1 MNKPMKIIHCAD
13 IHLDSKM
20 QSNLDK
26 DKAKER
32 KNELLM
38 TFNRMLAYGEEQG
51 VEAILIA
58 GDLFDT
64 KNISA
69 TARKNVQ
76 NAILSHPEMDFFYLK
91 GNHDADGFLEDWTL
105 LPENLHLFEDEWK
118 SYPLGENGNV
128 VVSGIELNPENSG
141 SIYHSLVLETDKVN
155 LVMLHG
161 QETATRAKDKAETIS
176 IRDLKGKNI
185 DYLALGHVHAYKEEQ
200 LDSRGIYCY
209 PGCLE
214 GRGFDEC
221 GEHGFVLLDIDEEK
235 KQVHSRFIPFA
246 SRCLYTLPV
255 DVTGCLDTAQIL
267 ARVEQELTVHAYGAN
282 SLMKIVL
289 TGQVDVECE
298 KNISYLLQSLQD
310 DFYFMK
316 IYDETKL
323 SVDYDSFRYDES
335 LKGEFVRL
343 LQSEES
349 LTEEE
354 RSTIIRYGIQA
365 LAGEELQ

>member
-1 MNKPMKIIHCAD
+1 MKIIHCAD

-20 QSNLDK
+20 QSNLDR

-38 TFNRMLAYGEEQG
+38 TFNRMIAYGEDQG

-64 KNISA
+64 RNISA

-76 NAILSHPEMDFFYLK
+76 NAILSHPKMDFFYLK
-91 GNHDADGFLEDWTL
+91 GNHDSDGFLENWNS
-105 LPENLHLFEDEWK
+105 LPENLHLFGERWK
-118 SYPLGENGNV
+118 SYMVNPAGNV
-128 VVSGIELNPENSG
+128 VITGIELSPDNSG
-141 SIYHSLVLETDKVN
+141 SIYHSLVLDADKVN

-161 QETATRAKDKAETIS
+161 QETTTKSKDRAETIR

-185 DYLALGHVHAYKEEQ
+185 DYLALGHVHAYKKEP
-200 LDSRGIYCY
+200 LDSRGVYCY

-221 GEHGFVLLDIDEEK
+221 GSHGFVLLDIDEGK
-235 KQVHSRFIPFA
+235 KLVKSQFIPFA
-246 SRCLYTLPV
+246 TRCLYTVPV
-255 DVTGCLDTAQIL
+255 DVSGCQDTMQIL
-267 ARVEQELTVHAYGAN
+267 QRVTEELNGQAYDAK
-282 SLMKIVL
+282 SLIKIVL

-298 KNISYLLQSLQD
+298 KNIPYLLQSLQED
-310 DFYFMK
+310 YYFLK

-323 SVDYDSFRYDES
+323 SVDYEAFRYDES
-335 LKGEFVRL
+335 LKGEFVRM
-343 LQSEES
+343 LQNDAS

-354 RSTIIRYGIQA
+354 RSTIIRFGIQA

>member
-1 MNKPMKIIHCAD
+1 MKIIHCAD

-20 QSNLDK
+20 QSNLDR
-26 DKAKER
+26 DRAKER

-38 TFNRMLAYGEEQG
+38 TFNRMIEYGAEQG
-51 VEAILIA
+51 VSAILIA

-64 KNISA
+64 KTISA

-91 GNHDADGFLEDWTL
+91 GNHDADGFLNDWEP
-105 LPENLHLFEDEWK
+105 LPENLHLFEDEWN
-118 SYPLGENGNV
+118 SYPLGENV
-128 VVSGIELNPENSG
+128 VITGIELSPENSG
-141 SIYHSLVLETDKVN
+141 SIYHSLVLDADKIN

-161 QETATRAKDKAETIS
+161 QETATKSKDRAETIS

-185 DYLALGHVHAYKEEQ
+185 DYLALGHVHAYKNEA
-200 LDSRGIYCY
+200 LDSRGVYCY

-221 GEHGFVLLDIDEEK
+221 GPHGFVLLDIDEEK
-235 KQVHSRFIPFA
+235 QQVKSQFIPFA
-246 SRCLYTLPV
+246 TRCLYTVPV
-255 DVTGCLDTAQIL
+255 DVTGCQDTMQIL
-267 ARVEQELTVHAYGAN
+267 QRVTEELNGKAYDGK
-282 SLMKIVL
+282 SLIKIVL

-298 KNISYLLQSLQD
+298 KNIPYLLQSLQE
-310 DFYFMK
+310 DFYFLK
-316 IYDETKL
+316 IYDETRL
-323 SVDYDSFRYDES
+323 SVDYESFRYDES
-335 LKGEFVRL
+335 LKGEFVRM
-343 LQSEES
+343 LQSDDS